1 MTSSQPRYHDRSP
14 EFGCSSAGESATGE
28 LKKIKNC
35 NWPPQYGQPAQLAPP
50 PQFGRSP
57 QFVPPPRFGRLP
69 HNVRS
74 NELTPAQVSTSLG
87 AQPWQ
92 ATWEAAPQAVGLH
105 PALAAPVPP
114 QHGSATDLV
123 APRVSLDDADG
134 RQAIDQVPGP
144 LADFGSRTIS
154 FLVDYVAPAIVL
166 NLLLSIAAVVG
177 SPAWRPAMVVVGSLV
192 LLSFLIWNSCHLQ
205 GTTGRSLGR
214 RMAKTSLVTV
224 QTGRPLGFG
233 LALVRQIC
241 HVLEFGVGFLWP
253 LWDGR
258 RQTFADKIVDTVVI
272 RADGSTEDRSS
283 HRPS

>member
-1 MTSSQPRYHDRSP
+1 MTSSQRRYHDRSP
-14 EFGCSSAGESATGE
+14 EFGCSSAGEAATGE

-74 NELTPAQVSTSLG
+74 NELAPAQVSTGLG
-87 AQPWQ
+87 AKPWQ
-92 ATWEAAPQAVGLH
+92 ATWEATPHAAGARPVLATPQ
-105 PALAAPVPP
+105 
-114 QHGSATDLV
+114 QGSATDLV
-123 APRVSLDDADG
+123 APRVSLDDAEG
-134 RQAIDQVPGP
+134 PRAVDQVPGP

-177 SPAWRPAMVVVGSLV
+177 SPAWRPAIVVVGSLA
-192 LLSFLIWNSCHLQ
+192 LLSFLVWNSGHLQ

-224 QTGRPLGFG
+224 QAGQPLGFG
-233 LALVRQIC
+233 LALARQIC

-253 LWDGR
+253 LWDSR
-258 RQTFADKIVDTVVI
+258 RQTFADKIVGTVVI
-272 RADGSTEDRSS
+272 RADDSTEDRSD